1 MTYKTGTMYIEVL
14 RPISITNENIFKA
27 SLVNIVISTKPSD
40 KRKKESLLEDFS
52 KFINFKPNY
61 NFKNLW
67 KWSVDH
73 PEEFWSKLWDYTKII
88 GDKGQE
94 IIKYNKIFNKTK
106 FFPDSKLNYA
116 ENILKKRSPEIAIS
130 FLSEKGFEEEI
141 SWEQLYINVCK
152 FSGYLKSIGLKKG
165 DRVAAYVPNKIE
177 SIISFLACA
186 KNGIIWSS
194 CSPDFGTQGV
204 VDRFKQIAPRILIT
218 SDHYF
223 YNGKKINILEKV
235 EGILKQIPSIKKTL
249 VFAYNKKEEM
259 NFKNY
264 FNFEKVLDQT
274 EADESFERFDFNHPI
289 YVLFSSGTTGKPK
302 CITHGAG
309 NVLIEHNKEFM
320 LHCDIRDNEKLFYY
334 TTTGWM
340 MWNWLVGGL
349 ATGSSIFLFD
359 GAPVY
364 PKIDILLEYCQNKK
378 INLFGVSAKYIDHL
392 KNEKYNSK
400 NLDLSSI
407 KIITSTG
414 SPLAEESFKYVYD
427 NIKKDVHLASI
438 AGGTDLV
445 GCLVLGNLFSDVY
458 MGEIQGQSLGID
470 VDVFT
475 DEGKSV
481 KDGEKGELVVK
492 KPFPSMPVKFWS
504 DDDGQKYHKAYFNR
518 FKNIWHHGDFIERT
532 INNGFIMRGRS
543 DATLNPGGVRIGT
556 AEIYQQVE
564 DIDFI
569 TEGLVVGQDY
579 KDDVRIILFITT
591 KNNEDLDD
599 EKIKSIKT
607 KIRKN
612 CSPKH
617 VPSIIIKVPDIPRT
631 KSGKIVEL
639 AVKKVIQ
646 GETINNKEA
655 IANPEALKHFENIA
669 QLK

>member
-1 MTYKTGTMYIEVL
+1 MKNFLWE
-14 RPISITNENIFKA
+14 
-27 SLVNIVISTKPSD
+27 PS
-40 KRKKESLLEDFS
+40 RKKKEESLLEDFS
-52 KFINFKPNY
+52 KFVNLKSNY
-61 NFKNLW
+61 NFKTLW
-67 KWSVDH
+67 KWTVDY
-73 PEEFWSKLWDYTKII
+73 PEEFWSKFWDYSKII
-88 GDKGQE
+88 GDKGKE
-94 IIKYNKIFNKTK
+94 IIKYNKIFNQTK

-116 ENILKKRSPEIAIS
+116 ENILKKKTSEVAIN

-141 SWEQLYINVCK
+141 TWDQLYNKVCK
-152 FSGYLKSIGLKKG
+152 FSNYLKSLGLKKG

-204 VDRFKQIAPRILIT
+204 VDRFKQIEPSILIT

-223 YNGKKINILEKV
+223 YNGKKINILEKIKD
-235 EGILKQIPSIKKTL
+235 ILKQIPSIKKTL
-249 VFAYNKKEEM
+249 VFAYNKKEEKTLQGYI
-259 NFKNY
+259 NFDQVLEKANIDET
-264 FNFEKVLDQT
+264 FEK
-274 EADESFERFDFNHPI
+274 FEFNHPI
-289 YVLFSSGTTGKPK
+289 YILYSSGTTGKPK

-320 LHCDIRDNEKLFYY
+320 LHCNIKNNDKLFYY

-340 MWNWLVGGL
+340 MWNWLIGGL
-349 ATGSSIFLFD
+349 ATGSSIYLFD

-392 KNEKYNSK
+392 KNEKYSSK

-427 NIKKDVHLASI
+427 NIKRDVHLASI

-445 GCLVLGNLFSDVY
+445 GCLVLGNLYSNVY

-475 DEGKSV
+475 DEGESV

-492 KPFPSMPVKFWS
+492 KPFPSMPVKFWG

-532 INNGFIMRGRS
+532 SNNGFIMRGRS

-591 KNNEDLDD
+591 KNNEELDD
-599 EKIKSIKT
+599 EKIKSIKS

-617 VPSIIIKVPDIPRT
+617 VPSIIIKVPEIPRT

-639 AVKKVIQ
+639 AVKKVIH

-655 IANPEALKHFENIA
+655 IANPEALKYFENIP

>member
-1 MTYKTGTMYIEVL
+1 MEKFLWV
-14 RPISITNENIFKA
+14 
-27 SLVNIVISTKPSD
+27 PSG

-52 KFINFKPNY
+52 KYINIKSNY
-61 NFKNLW
+61 NFKTLW

-73 PEEFWSKLWDYTKII
+73 PEEFWSKFWDYSKII
-88 GDKGQE
+88 GDKGKE
-94 IIKYNKIFNKTK
+94 IIRFNKIFNKTK
-106 FFPDSKLNYA
+106 FFPDSKLNYT
-116 ENILKKRSPEIAIS
+116 ENILKKKSSDPAIS

-141 SWEQLYINVCK
+141 SWEQLYIKVCK
-152 FSGYLKSIGLKKG
+152 FSNYLKSIGLKKG

-204 VDRFKQIAPRILIT
+204 VDRFKQIEPSILIT

-223 YNGKKINILEKV
+223 YNGKKINILEKI
-235 EGILKQIPSIKKTL
+235 EDILKEIPSIKKTL

-259 NFKNY
+259 NIQNY
-264 FNFEKVLDQT
+264 INFDEVLDQT
-274 EADESFERFDFNHPI
+274 VADESFERFEFNHPI
-289 YVLFSSGTTGKPK
+289 YILFSSGTTGKPK

-364 PKIDILLEYCQNKK
+364 PKIDALLDYCQKKK

-414 SPLAEESFKYVYD
+414 SPLAEESFKYVYE
-427 NIKKDVHLASI
+427 NLKKDVHLASI

-445 GCLVLGNLFSDVY
+445 GCLVLGNLYSNVF

-492 KPFPSMPVKFWS
+492 KPFPSMPVKFWG

-518 FKNIWHHGDFIERT
+518 FENIWHHGDFIERT

-556 AEIYQQVE
+556 SEIYQQVE

-579 KDDVRIILFITT
+579 NDDVRIVLFITT
-591 KNNEDLDD
+591 KNNEELDD
-599 EKIKSIKT
+599 EKIKSIKSR
-607 KIRKN
+607 IRKN

-617 VPSIIIKVPDIPRT
+617 VPSVIIKVPEIPRT

-639 AVKKVIQ
+639 AVRKVIH

-655 IANPEALKHFENIA
+655 IANPESLKFFENLS
-669 QLK
+669 QLKL

>member
-1 MTYKTGTMYIEVL
+1 MQKFLWE
-14 RPISITNENIFKA
+14 
-27 SLVNIVISTKPSD
+27 PS
-40 KRKKESLLEDFS
+40 RSKKEKSLLEDFS
-52 KFINFKPNY
+52 KFINHNSNY
-61 NFKNLW
+61 NFKKLW

-73 PEEFWSKLWDYTKII
+73 PDEFWSKFWDYSKII
-88 GDKGQE
+88 GDKGKE
-94 IIKYNKIFNKTK
+94 TIKFNKIFNKTK
-106 FFPDSKLNYA
+106 FFLDSKLNYT
-116 ENILKKRSPEIAIS
+116 ENILKKKTSDLAIS

-141 SWEQLYINVCK
+141 SWEQLYNKVCK
-152 FSGYLKSIGLKKG
+152 FSNYLKSIGLKKG

-177 SIISFLACA
+177 TIISFLACA

-194 CSPDFGTQGV
+194 CSPDFGIQGV
-204 VDRFKQIAPRILIT
+204 VDRFKQIEPSILIT

-223 YNGKKINILEKV
+223 YNGKKINILEKI
-235 EGILKQIPSIKKTL
+235 EYILKEIPSIKKTL
-249 VFAYNKKEEM
+249 VFAYNKKEESNLRNYI
-259 NFKNY
+259 NFDI
-264 FNFEKVLDQT
+264 VLDQT
-274 EADESFERFDFNHPI
+274 EADESFERFEFNHPI
-289 YVLFSSGTTGKPK
+289 YILFSSGTTGKPK

-320 LHCDIRDNEKLFYY
+320 LHCDIRDDEKLFYY

-349 ATGSSIFLFD
+349 ATGSSIYLFD

-364 PKIDILLEYCQNKK
+364 PKIDVLLEYCQNKK

-414 SPLAEESFKYVYD
+414 SPLAEESFKYVYE

-445 GCLVLGNLFSDVY
+445 GCLVLGNLYSNVY

-470 VDVFT
+470 VDVIA
-475 DEGKSV
+475 DNGKSV

-492 KPFPSMPVKFWS
+492 KPFPSMPVKFWG
-504 DDDGQKYHKAYFNR
+504 DNDGQKYHKAYFNR
-518 FKNIWHHGDFIERT
+518 FENIWHHGDFIERT

-556 AEIYQQVE
+556 SEIYHQVE

-569 TEGLVVGQDY
+569 TEGLVIGQDY
-579 KDDVRIILFITT
+579 NDDVRVILFVTT
-591 KNNEDLDD
+591 KNDEELND
-599 EKIKSIKT
+599 EKIKLIKS

-617 VPSIIIKVPDIPRT
+617 VPSIIIKVPEIPRT

-639 AVKKVIQ
+639 AVRQVVN
-646 GETINNKEA
+646 GEKINNREA
-655 IANPEALKHFENIA
+655 IANPEALKFYENLS
-669 QLK
+669 QLKS

>member
-1 MTYKTGTMYIEVL
+1 MEKFLWE
-14 RPISITNENIFKA
+14 PSI
-27 SLVNIVISTKPSD
+27 

-52 KFINFKPNY
+52 KYINLKSDY

-73 PEEFWSKLWDYTKII
+73 PEEFWSKFWDYSKII
-88 GDKGQE
+88 GDKGKE
-94 IIKYNKIFNKTK
+94 IIKYNKIFNRTK
-106 FFPDSKLNYA
+106 FFPDSKLNYT
-116 ENILKKRSPEIAIS
+116 ENILKKKSSELAIS

-141 SWEQLYINVCK
+141 SWDKLYNKVCK
-152 FSGYLKSIGLKKG
+152 FSNYLKSIGLKKG

-204 VDRFKQIAPRILIT
+204 VDRFKQIEPSILIT

-223 YNGKKINILEKV
+223 YNGKRINILEKIDD
-235 EGILKQIPSIKKTL
+235 ILKQIQSIKKTL

-259 NFKNY
+259 TLQGHINFD
-264 FNFEKVLDQT
+264 EVLDQ
-274 EADESFERFDFNHPI
+274 ADVDESFERFEFNHPI
-289 YVLFSSGTTGKPK
+289 YILYSSGTTGKPK

-320 LHCDIRDNEKLFYY
+320 LHCDIRDGEKLFYY

-364 PKIDILLEYCQNKK
+364 PKIDVLLEYCQNKK

-414 SPLAEESFKYVYD
+414 SPLAEDSFKYVYD
-427 NIKKDVHLASI
+427 NLKEDVHLASI

-445 GCLVLGNLFSDVY
+445 GCLVLGNLYSNVF

-481 KDGEKGELVVK
+481 NDGEKGELVVK
-492 KPFPSMPVKFWS
+492 KPFPSMPVKFWG
-504 DDDGQKYHKAYFNR
+504 DDDGQKYHKAYFTR

-532 INNGFIMRGRS
+532 TNNGFIMRGRS

-564 DIDFI
+564 NIDFI

-579 KDDVRIILFITT
+579 DDDVRIVLFITT
-591 KNNEDLDD
+591 KNDEELDN
-599 EKIKSIKT
+599 EKIKTIKSR
-607 KIRKN
+607 IRKN

-617 VPSIIIKVPDIPRT
+617 VPSVIIKVPEIPKT

-639 AVKKVIQ
+639 AVRKIIH
-646 GETINNKEA
+646 GETINNKES
-655 IANPEALKHFENIA
+655 IANPESLNFYKNLP
-669 QLK
+669 QLKL

>member
-1 MTYKTGTMYIEVL
+1 MKNFLWE
-14 RPISITNENIFKA
+14 
-27 SLVNIVISTKPSD
+27 PSS
-40 KRKKESLLEDFS
+40 KKKEESLLEDFS
-52 KFINFKPNY
+52 KFVNFKSNY
-61 NFKNLW
+61 NFKTFW
-67 KWSVDH
+67 KWTVDH
-73 PEEFWSKLWDYTKII
+73 PEEFWSKFWDYSKII
-88 GDKGQE
+88 GDKGKE
-94 IIKYNKIFNKTK
+94 IIKYNKIFNQTK

-116 ENILKKRSPEIAIS
+116 ENILKKKTSEVAIN

-141 SWEQLYINVCK
+141 TWDQLYNKVCK
-152 FSGYLKSIGLKKG
+152 FSNYLKSLGLKKG

-204 VDRFKQIAPRILIT
+204 VDRFKQIEPSILIT

-223 YNGKKINILEKV
+223 YNGKKINILEKI
-235 EGILKQIPSIKKTL
+235 EDILKQIPSIKKTL
-249 VFAYNKKEEM
+249 VFSYNKKEEM
-259 NFKNY
+259 TLHGHINFDQVLEKANMDET
-264 FNFEKVLDQT
+264 FEK
-274 EADESFERFDFNHPI
+274 FEFNHPVYI
-289 YVLFSSGTTGKPK
+289 LYSSGTTGKPK

-320 LHCDIRDNEKLFYY
+320 LHCNIKNNDRLFYY

-349 ATGSSIFLFD
+349 ATGSSIYLFD

-392 KNEKYNSK
+392 KNEKYSSK

-427 NIKKDVHLASI
+427 NIKRDVHLASI

-445 GCLVLGNLFSDVY
+445 GCLVLGNLYSNVY

-475 DEGKSV
+475 DEGESV

-492 KPFPSMPVKFWS
+492 KPFPSMPVKFWG

-532 INNGFIMRGRS
+532 SNNGFIMRGRS

-591 KNNEDLDD
+591 KNNEELND
-599 EKIKSIKT
+599 EKINSIKS

-617 VPSIIIKVPDIPRT
+617 VPSIIIKVPEIPRT

-639 AVKKVIQ
+639 AVRKVIH

-655 IANPEALKHFENIA
+655 IANPEALKYFENIP

>member
-1 MTYKTGTMYIEVL
+1 MEKFL
-14 RPISITNENIFKA
+14 W
-27 SLVNIVISTKPSD
+27 KPSD
-40 KRKKESLLEDFS
+40 KRKEESLLENFS
-52 KFINFKPNY
+52 KFINFKSNY

-67 KWSVDH
+67 KWSIDH
-73 PEEFWSKLWDYTKII
+73 PEEFWSKFWDYSKII
-88 GDKGQE
+88 GDKGKE
-94 IIKYNKIFNKTK
+94 IIKYNKTFNKTK

-116 ENILKKRSPEIAIS
+116 ENILKKKSSEIAIN

-141 SWEQLYINVCK
+141 SWYQLYIKVCK
-152 FSGYLKSIGLKKG
+152 FSDYLNSIGLKKG

-204 VDRFKQIAPRILIT
+204 VDRFKQIEPSILIT

-223 YNGKKINILEKV
+223 YNGKKINILKKV
-235 EGILKQIPSIKKTL
+235 SDILKQIPSIKKTL
-249 VFAYNKKEEM
+249 VFAYNKKDKIDFQNYV
-259 NFKNY
+259 NFDQVL
-264 FNFEKVLDQT
+264 EK
-274 EADESFERFDFNHPI
+274 ANMDETFERFEFNHSI
-289 YVLFSSGTTGKPK
+289 YVLYSSGTTGKPK

-392 KNEKYNSK
+392 KNENYNTK

-427 NIKKDVHLASI
+427 NIKRDVHLASI

-445 GCLVLGNLFSDVY
+445 GCLVLGNLYSNVY

-470 VDVFT
+470 VDVYT

-492 KPFPSMPVKFWS
+492 KPFPSMPVKFWG
-504 DDDGQKYHKAYFNR
+504 DDDGQKYYRAYFNK
-518 FKNIWHHGDFIERT
+518 FENIWHHGDFIERT
-532 INNGFIMRGRS
+532 KNNGFIMRGRS

-556 AEIYQQVE
+556 SEIYQQVE

-579 KDDVRIILFITT
+579 NDDVRIILFITT
-591 KNNEDLDD
+591 KNDEELDD
-599 EKIKSIKT
+599 EKIKLIKSRI
-607 KIRKN
+607 KKN

-617 VPSIIIKVPDIPRT
+617 VPAIIIKVPEIPRT

-639 AVKKVIQ
+639 AVRKVIH
-646 GETINNKEA
+646 GENINNKEA
-655 IANPEALKHFENIA
+655 IANPESLKFFENLP
-669 QLK
+669 QLKL